1 MNLIV
6 KGGPGAKRAY
16 KLFLKDGRGGEAEEH
31 QKEIEILSEMEWSM
45 GYYEPVCKFRFSGEE
60 KTWWAGIS
68 SIRCPSV
75 KKEEKKQK
83 LPEKGK
89 ISKADSCLH
98 DLKCWGDKHYLAATL
113 LCKPLIERQ
122 ARYAHRWTDGWLEAK
137 FNRFMWKGKRNGVI
151 AYRTQKIEFQNGF
164 GAWVKL
170 SSWCSYNP
178 NTKEAEIIN
187 IVPRRQKR

>member
-1 MNLIV
+1 MSKFYLILCLAVLLLFPTTIRGESPKDKCKIGRKCGWETQHANYGKTISDYNYLMNLIV

-89 ISKADSCLH
+89 IA
-98 DLKCWGDKHYLAATL
+98 
-113 LCKPLIERQ
+113 
-122 ARYAHRWTDGWLEAK
+122 
-137 FNRFMWKGKRNGVI
+137 
-151 AYRTQKIEFQNGF
+151 
-164 GAWVKL
+164 
-170 SSWCSYNP
+170 
-178 NTKEAEIIN
+178 
-187 IVPRRQKR
+187 